1 MVVGKGNVMAEGV
14 GRGSKATSH
23 EGSSAHPVG
32 TDRRPERTFGRRGKT
47 VRLMATLGRGAWCGG
62 AGQVAAVLL
71 IISSLYNPSVEAQQR
86 PKITEHPKDAVA
98 AKDEPLTLNCK
109 ATGRPPPEFVWF
121 QNGMPLSPSD
131 RRVILPEGSLFF
143 LRVTQN
149 KREQDAGVYHCE
161 ARNSAG
167 VAVSE
172 NATLQIAVLRDDF
185 RLIPKDT
192 VALVGGPVVLNCT
205 PPRGIPE
212 PSVLWIKDGKI
223 LDINGKHHS
232 LVDSGSLLISEI
244 QPSDSGKY
252 ECSAQSMAGTKT
264 TPAVHLKVLAPPT
277 IVKSPHDTEV
287 LEGEGFDLPCGLAG
301 DPKPTVTW
309 RKESGRLPEGRSRK
323 LLDNTLRIED
333 ARQEDEGKYYCEGHN
348 EGGNVTISV
357 YLYVYEA
364 PTFMEAPVD
373 VVIREGES
381 IMLPCRAKGR
391 PGVRIFWDRID
402 RKHVDNSEQNEDDGL
417 DTGGGGGGGAGGEPT
432 LANDPASSSSMTAAA
447 TKRRRRRSAVS
458 RVEGFAFAPP
468 EMASFVAN
476 GSGDLGDGEGGRGR
490 GNWTIKIEPV
500 SERQLQRQYPSRLLS
515 FRADSPEHRRLLLR
529 RRRDLSGAAEEGQH
543 IPEQGT
549 SPTASTGTQAPTGHP
564 PSSSVLEFEESG
576 GLTLK
581 QISKGDEG
589 WYACAAINEAGSIVK
604 KIRLTVLGQDEPVDV
619 RKDALAAGY
628 EQHRWV
634 NHHQFIVLNNVYTV
648 SASSIGVTWDV
659 TDSTSRMQLRMY
671 YRVASR
677 PVDYYLYNSSFSS
690 VLTTSNLKELTLT
703 GLRPYSEYE
712 IFASIPEGLA
722 GSVSNIRRGR
732 TLDGPPSAP
741 PTEVRVGVINTT
753 AAFVRWS
760 PPPTHLLNG
769 ELTGYKIQIKSNAT
783 NKVLGQ
789 MSLNSSTQS
798 VVINSLTPGAMYIAR
813 VASLTAGGI
822 GPYSSPTPLHMDP
835 QNIVRSDPT
844 PSYWTA
850 SWMSGTALV
859 VLCVGLISAAI
870 IAIFWTVRKKQSV
883 KASYPGPSV
892 TTIIPDKQHTLWL
905 HGNTLVKAHPSHSL
919 DPPSTSEYAELTNNT
934 MPSSQQMGKLMNNLA
949 GGNIP
954 PEPYATVTLQR
965 GGMMTLGGLG
975 GHGGPGGGMGPT
987 LSEESCLKCSN
998 GNSPASSSEYNAP
1011 MREPINISD
1020 VLPPPPDHPYG
1031 TYRPPNN
1038 MTIRTNPAAL
1048 SPQMMRKNG
1057 GPNQPNGGQ
1066 PRWDTLPPPIPSFPQ
1081 NWIRQ
1086 HPHQHSQQQQQQQ
1099 QHHHHPNHHQQ
1110 QLNHQDMYNNVS
1122 APENDYESGSVLYEQ
1137 CYRTGPPSSGGGS
1150 AGGGSG
1156 INDPMLIGG
1165 NIEFFS
1171 QAGEPTEE
1179 FYRNVNQE
1187 FSDDMGFE
1195 PASPPAPCP
1204 ETVPFNQGT
1213 KYLSGESPMMTAR
1226 RQHNGAVGRGG
1237 LTGYGTGPA
1246 SHHHPMNHP
1255 HHQQQQQQQQQQQH
1269 GHGQNSVEHSSDD
1282 SECDCGNGSNEGRWV
1297 PRTKPRTR
1305 SRSKSTDRK
1314 YNRNLI
1320 R

>member
-1 MVVGKGNVMAEGV
+1 MAPTGLT
-14 GRGSKATSH
+14 GGCI
-23 EGSSAHPVG
+23 SSS
-32 TDRRPERTFGRRGKT
+32 
-47 VRLMATLGRGAWCGG
+47 GG
-62 AGQVAAVLL
+62 WWMRVAAVLL
-71 IISSLYNPSVEAQQR
+71 IISCLYNPSVKAQQR

-109 ATGRPPPEFVWF
+109 ATGRPPPEFIWY
-121 QNGMPLSPSD
+121 QNGVPLSPSD

-167 VAVSE
+167 VAISE

-185 RLIPKDT
+185 RLMPKDT

-232 LVDSGSLLISEI
+232 LVDSGSLMISEI
-244 QPSDSGKY
+244 QPGDSGKY

-264 TPAVHLKVLAPPT
+264 TPPAYLKVLAPPT

-287 LEGEGFDLPCGLAG
+287 LEGEGFDLPCLLDG
-301 DPKPTVTW
+301 DPKPVVTW

-333 ARQEDEGKYYCEGHN
+333 ARQEDEGKYFCEGYN

-373 VVIREGES
+373 VVIREGEPLV
-381 IMLPCRAKGR
+381 LPCRAKGR

-402 RKHVDNSEQNEDDGL
+402 RKHVDNNDVLQRDESSEHSTPGSAEG
-417 DTGGGGGGGAGGEPT
+417 
-432 LANDPASSSSMTAAA
+432 SSRR
-447 TKRRRRRSAVS
+447 KRRATGWGAP
-458 RVEGFAFAPP
+458 EGYAFAP
-468 EMASFVAN
+468 EVASFVAN
-476 GSGDLGDGEGGRGR
+476 GSGDGGAGR
-490 GNWTIKIEPV
+490 GNWSIKIEPV
-500 SERQLQRQYPSRLLS
+500 SERQLLRQYPTRVSTLLADSSDRSRMLLRTRRDSPMEDDHQQQHHVDGTLSPDGGTGTLAAPTTHPHSSSEIVFEENGSLS
-515 FRADSPEHRRLLLR
+515 FR
-529 RRRDLSGAAEEGQH
+529 QM
-543 IPEQGT
+543 
-549 SPTASTGTQAPTGHP
+549 
-564 PSSSVLEFEESG
+564 
-576 GLTLK
+576 
-581 QISKGDEG
+581 SKGDEG

-604 KIRLTVLGQDEPVDV
+604 KIHIKVLVEGE
-619 RKDALAAGY
+619 ALSERRDPISEY

-634 NHHQFIVLNNVYTV
+634 NHQQFIVLNNVFTV
-648 SASSIGVTWDV
+648 SATSIGITWDV

-671 YRVASR
+671 YRVVSK
-677 PVDYYLYNSSFSS
+677 PVDYYLYNSTFSS
-690 VLTTSNLKELTLT
+690 VLTTSNLKELTLS

-722 GSVSNIRRGR
+722 GSVSNVRRGR
-732 TLDGPPSAP
+732 TLDGAPTAP
-741 PTEVRVGVINTT
+741 PIDVRVGVINTT

-760 PPPTHLLNG
+760 PPPVHMLNG

-822 GPYSSPTPLHMDP
+822 GPYSSPTSLHMDP

-850 SWMSGTALV
+850 SWMSGTVIV
-859 VLCVGLISAAI
+859 VLCAALISAAI
-870 IAIFWTVRKKQSV
+870 FAIFWTVRKKQSV

-905 HGNTLVKAHPSHSL
+905 HGNTLVKAPSHSL

-934 MPSSQQMGKLMNNLA
+934 IPSQTMGKMMM
-949 GGNIP
+949 GGGSIP

-975 GHGGPGGGMGPT
+975 GLNGPNGGGGMGPT

-998 GNSPASSSEYNAP
+998 GNSPASSNDYNAP

-1020 VLPPPPDHPYG
+1020 MLPPPPDHPYG

-1057 GPNQPNGGQ
+1057 SGVSQGNGQ

-1081 NWIRQ
+1081 NWIRP
-1086 HPHQHSQQQQQQQ
+1086 HPHQQQ
-1099 QHHHHPNHHQQ
+1099 QHHHP
-1110 QLNHQDMYNNVS
+1110 DMYNNVN

-1137 CYRTGPPSSGGGS
+1137 CYRTGPPSSGGAS
-1150 AGGGSG
+1150 AGGGSAMT
-1156 INDPMLIGG
+1156 DPMLIGG

-1204 ETVPFNQGT
+1204 ESIPFTGGNAG
-1213 KYLSGESPMMTAR
+1213 KYLGSSSSESPMMTAR
-1226 RQHNGAVGRGG
+1226 RHNNNGRGG
-1237 LTGYGTGPA
+1237 YAG
-1246 SHHHPMNHP
+1246 HHMQMQHQQHQMQ
-1255 HHQQQQQQQQQQQH
+1255 HQQQQQQH
-1269 GHGQNSVEHSSDD
+1269 HGQNSVEHSSDD
-1282 SECDCGNGSNEGRWV
+1282 SDCDCGNGSNEGRWV
-1297 PRTKPRTR
+1297 PRNKPRSR

>member
-1 MVVGKGNVMAEGV
+1 MHSSSRNGNIRSSSMIRSSIAPQHPAHYP
-14 GRGSKATSH
+14 GS
-23 EGSSAHPVG
+23 
-32 TDRRPERTFGRRGKT
+32 
-47 VRLMATLGRGAWCGG
+47 
-62 AGQVAAVLL
+62 
-71 IISSLYNPSVEAQQR
+71 QQR

-109 ATGRPPPEFVWF
+109 ATGRPPPDFIWY
-121 QNGMPLSPSD
+121 QNGVPLSQSD

-167 VAVSE
+167 VAISE

-185 RLIPKDT
+185 RLVPKDT
-192 VALVGGPVVLNCT
+192 VALVGGPVILNCT

-244 QPSDSGKY
+244 QPSDSGRY

-264 TPAVHLKVLAPPT
+264 TPPAYLKVLAPPT

-287 LEGEGFDLPCGLAG
+287 LEGEGFDLPCGLTG
-301 DPKPTVTW
+301 DPKPIVTW

-333 ARQEDEGKYYCEGHN
+333 ARQEDEGKYFCEGHN

-381 IMLPCRAKGR
+381 ITLPCRAKGR

-402 RKHVDNSEQNEDDGL
+402 RKHVDNSEREGAQDSALHGGLVGEEHHHDGGTSGTL
-417 DTGGGGGGGAGGEPT
+417 DG
-432 LANDPASSSSMTAAA
+432 SHS
-447 TKRRRRRSAVS
+447 RRRRY
-458 RVEGFAFAPP
+458 AFAPDLP
-468 EMASFVAN
+468 PVASFVSN
-476 GSGDLGDGEGGRGR
+476 SSEGG
-490 GNWTIKIEPV
+490 NWSIKILPI
-500 SERQLQRQYPSRLLS
+500 SERQLQRQYPSRLVALRS
-515 FRADSPEHRRLLLR
+515 EFEQKHRLLLR
-529 RRRDLSGAAEEGQH
+529 SRRNAASLEDADEQH
-543 IPEQGT
+543 QQQQQEMGEDAT
-549 SPTASTGTQAPTGHP
+549 VSTVATPGHSSTVHP
-564 PSSSVLEFEESG
+564 PSSSVIEFEETG

-581 QISKGDEG
+581 QVSKGDEG

-604 KIRLTVLGQDEPVDV
+604 KIHIKVLDAEEPVDA
-619 RKDALAAGY
+619 RKDQIPAY

-634 NHHQFIVLNNVYTV
+634 NNHQFIVLNNVYTI
-648 SASSIGVTWDV
+648 SASSIGITWDV

-677 PVDYYLYNSSFSS
+677 SVDYYLYNSSFSS

-722 GSVSNIRRGR
+722 GSVSNVRRGK
-732 TLDGPPSAP
+732 TLDGPPTAP
-741 PTEVRVGVINTT
+741 PTDVRVGVINTT

-760 PPPTHLLNG
+760 PPPVHLLNG

-844 PSYWTA
+844 PSYWTS

-859 VLCVGLISAAI
+859 VLCVGLISGAVF
-870 IAIFWTVRKKQSV
+870 AIFWTVRKKQSV

-905 HGNTLVKAHPSHSL
+905 HGNTLVKAPSHSL

-934 MPSSQQMGKLMNNLA
+934 MPSQQQQQQQQQGKGGMMMMG
-949 GGNIP
+949 GSIP

-975 GHGGPGGGMGPT
+975 GGVGNMGPPT
-987 LSEESCLKCSN
+987 LSEESCMKCSN
-998 GNSPASSSEYNAP
+998 GNSPVSSNEYNAP

-1048 SPQMMRKNG
+1048 SPQMMRK
-1057 GPNQPNGGQ
+1057 
-1066 PRWDTLPPPIPSFPQ
+1066 
-1081 NWIRQ
+1081 
-1086 HPHQHSQQQQQQQ
+1086 
-1099 QHHHHPNHHQQ
+1099 
-1110 QLNHQDMYNNVS
+1110 
-1122 APENDYESGSVLYEQ
+1122 
-1137 CYRTGPPSSGGGS
+1137 GPPG
-1150 AGGGSG
+1150 A
-1156 INDPMLIGG
+1156 PQ
-1165 NIEFFS
+1165 S
-1171 QAGEPTEE
+1171 QA
-1179 FYRNVNQE
+1179 
-1187 FSDDMGFE
+1187 
-1195 PASPPAPCP
+1195 AAAA
-1204 ETVPFNQGT
+1204 
-1213 KYLSGESPMMTAR
+1213 TA
-1226 RQHNGAVGRGG
+1226 A
-1237 LTGYGTGPA
+1237 TAT
-1246 SHHHPMNHP
+1246 
-1255 HHQQQQQQQQQQQH
+1255 
-1269 GHGQNSVEHSSDD
+1269 
-1282 SECDCGNGSNEGRWV
+1282 
-1297 PRTKPRTR
+1297 
-1305 SRSKSTDRK
+1305 
-1314 YNRNLI
+1314 
-1320 R
+1320 

>member
-1 MVVGKGNVMAEGV
+1 MVAM
-14 GRGSKATSH
+14 
-23 EGSSAHPVG
+23 P
-32 TDRRPERTFGRRGKT
+32 
-47 VRLMATLGRGAWCGG
+47 
-62 AGQVAAVLL
+62 AGCITRSPAGPGCWRVAAALL
-71 IISSLYNPSVEAQQR
+71 IISCLYNPAAVEAQQR

-109 ATGRPPPEFVWF
+109 ATGRPPPEFIWY
-121 QNGMPLSPSD
+121 QNGVPLSPSD

-167 VAVSE
+167 VAISE
-172 NATLQIAVLRDDF
+172 NATLQIAVMRDDF
-185 RLIPKDT
+185 RLLPKDT

-244 QPSDSGKY
+244 QPNDTGKY

-264 TPAVHLKVLAPPT
+264 SPPAYLKVLAPPT

-287 LEGEGFDLPCGLAG
+287 LEGEGFDLPCGLTG
-301 DPKPTVTW
+301 DPKPIVTW

-333 ARQEDEGKYYCEGHN
+333 ARQEDEGKYFCEGHN

-373 VVIREGES
+373 MTVREGEPLV
-381 IMLPCRAKGR
+381 LPCRAKGR
-391 PGVRIFWDRID
+391 PAVRIFWDRID
-402 RKHVDNSEQNEDDGL
+402 RKHVDNNELHQAQRDETEQSDG
-417 DTGGGGGGGAGGEPT
+417 GRK
-432 LANDPASSSSMTAAA
+432 
-447 TKRRRRRSAVS
+447 KRAVGWGFP
-458 RVEGFAFAPP
+458 EGFAFAP
-468 EMASFVAN
+468 EVASFVAN
-476 GSGDLGDGEGGRGR
+476 GSGDGGTRR
-490 GNWTIKIEPV
+490 GNWSIKIEPV
-500 SERQLQRQYPSRLLS
+500 SERQLLRQYPARVSAY
-515 FRADSPEHRRLLLR
+515 RADASDRNRLLLR
-529 RRRDLSGAAEEGQH
+529 SRRDTGGPEDNQHSEG
-543 IPEQGT
+543 T
-549 SPTASTGTQAPTGHP
+549 MSPDGSTGTSIASTAHP
-564 PSSSVLEFEESG
+564 HSSSDIVFEENGS
-576 GLTLK
+576 LSFR
-581 QISKGDEG
+581 QILKGDEG

-604 KIRLTVLGQDEPVDV
+604 KIHIKVMADGEAPGRDSGSLE
-619 RKDALAAGY
+619 Y
-628 EQHRWV
+628 EQNRWA
-634 NHHQFIVLNNVYTV
+634 NQQFIVLNNVFTV
-648 SASSIGVTWDV
+648 SATSIGITWDV

-671 YRVASR
+671 YRVATK
-677 PVDYYLYNSSFSS
+677 PVDYYLYNSTFSS

-712 IFASIPEGLA
+712 IFASIPEGLD

-732 TLDGPPSAP
+732 TLDGPPTAP
-741 PTEVRVGVINTT
+741 PVDVRVGVINTT

-760 PPPTHLLNG
+760 PPPVHLLNG

-850 SWMSGTALV
+850 SWMSGTAIV
-859 VLCVGLISAAI
+859 VLCVGLISAAVF
-870 IAIFWTVRKKQSV
+870 AIFWTVRKKQSV

-905 HGNTLVKAHPSHSL
+905 HGNTLVKAPSHSL

-934 MPSSQQMGKLMNNLA
+934 MQSQTMGKMMM
-949 GGNIP
+949 GGGSIP

-975 GHGGPGGGMGPT
+975 GPNGGGMGPT

-998 GNSPASSSEYNAP
+998 GNSPTSSNEYNAP

-1057 GPNQPNGGQ
+1057 NGGGQSSQGQ

-1081 NWIRQ
+1081 NWIRP
-1086 HPHQHSQQQQQQQ
+1086 HPHQQQQQ
-1099 QHHHHPNHHQQ
+1099 QHHHP
-1110 QLNHQDMYNNVS
+1110 DMYNNVNGT
-1122 APENDYESGSVLYEQ
+1122 ENDYESGSVLYEQ
-1137 CYRTGPPSSGGGS
+1137 CYRTGPPSSGGAS
-1150 AGGGSG
+1150 AGGGSAMT
-1156 INDPMLIGG
+1156 DPMLIGG

-1204 ETVPFNQGT
+1204 ESVPFNGG
-1213 KYLSGESPMMTAR
+1213 KYLASSSSESPMMTAR
-1226 RQHNGAVGRGG
+1226 RHNQGGRGG
-1237 LTGYGTGPA
+1237 YAG
-1246 SHHHPMNHP
+1246 HHMQMQHQQQLQHQQQMQQQ
-1255 HHQQQQQQQQQQQH
+1255 HHQQQQQQQQQL
-1269 GHGQNSVEHSSDD
+1269 HGQNSVEHSSDD
-1282 SECDCGNGSNEGRWV
+1282 SDCDCGNGSNEGRWV
-1297 PRTKPRTR
+1297 PRTKPRSR

>member
-1 MVVGKGNVMAEGV
+1 MAGAV
-14 GRGSKATSH
+14 
-23 EGSSAHPVG
+23 
-32 TDRRPERTFGRRGKT
+32 RPDG
-47 VRLMATLGRGAWCGG
+47 LWWA
-62 AGQVAAVLL
+62 VASVLL
-71 IISSLYNPSVEAQQR
+71 IISSLYNPSAEAQQR

-109 ATGRPPPEFVWF
+109 ATGRPPPEFVWY
-121 QNGMPLSPSD
+121 QNGVPLSPSD

-167 VAVSE
+167 VAISE

-185 RLIPKDT
+185 RLVPKDT
-192 VALVGGPVVLNCT
+192 VALVGGPVILNCT

-244 QPSDSGKY
+244 QPSDSGRY

-264 TPAVHLKVLAPPT
+264 TPAAYLKVLAPPT

-301 DPKPTVTW
+301 DPKPIVSW

-333 ARQEDEGKYYCEGHN
+333 ARQEDDGKYYCEGHN

-381 IMLPCRAKGR
+381 ITLPCRAKGR

-402 RKHVDNSEQNEDDGL
+402 RKHVDNGHDDPP
-417 DTGGGGGGGAGGEPT
+417 GGGVGEGEETGDDHGMSPDGAH
-432 LANDPASSSSMTAAA
+432 S
-447 TKRRRRRSAVS
+447 RRRRRSA
-458 RVEGFAFAPP
+458 AFVAPIDP
-468 EMASFVAN
+468 GASFVAN
-476 GSGDLGDGEGGRGR
+476 SSDGVRGVGG
-490 GNWTIKIEPV
+490 GNWSIKIEPV
-500 SERQLQRQYPSRLLS
+500 SERQLRRQYPASRLVVAALEQ
-515 FRADSPEHRRLLLR
+515 RHRLLLR
-529 RRRDLSGAAEEGQH
+529 NRRNAAEEQD
-543 IPEQGT
+543 QGPGATLETATDRTGGATGSSST
-549 SPTASTGTQAPTGHP
+549 STSTQHP
-564 PSSSVLEFEESG
+564 PSSSVIEFEETG

-581 QISKGDEG
+581 QVSKGDEG

-604 KIRLTVLGQDEPVDV
+604 KIHIKVLDVDEPVDA
-619 RKDALAAGY
+619 RKEQIPAY

-634 NHHQFIVLNNVYTV
+634 NNHQFIVLNNVYTV
-648 SASSIGVTWDV
+648 SASSIGITWDV

-671 YRVASR
+671 YRAVTK

-690 VLTTSNLKELTLT
+690 VVTTSNLKELTLE

-722 GSVSNIRRGR
+722 GSVSNVRRGK
-732 TLDGPPSAP
+732 TLDGPPTAP
-741 PTEVRVGVINTT
+741 PTDVRVGVINTT

-760 PPPTHLLNG
+760 PPPVHLLNG

-859 VLCVGLISAAI
+859 VLCVGLISGAVF
-870 IAIFWTVRKKQSV
+870 AIFWTVRKKQSV

-905 HGNTLVKAHPSHSL
+905 HGNTLVKGPSHSL

-934 MPSSQQMGKLMNNLA
+934 MPSVQQQQQQVGGKLMMMGPGNL
-949 GGNIP
+949 P

-975 GHGGPGGGMGPT
+975 GPPPPPPPVGGMGGPT

-1048 SPQMMRKNG
+1048 SPQMVRKGCPG
-1057 GPNQPNGGQ
+1057 GPGPQQ
-1066 PRWDTLPPPIPSFPQ
+1066 QQSRWDTLPPPIPSFPQ
-1081 NWIRQ
+1081 NWIRPHQ
-1086 HPHQHSQQQQQQQ
+1086 HPHAHPHPH
-1099 QHHHHPNHHQQ
+1099 HHHHP
-1110 QLNHQDMYNNVS
+1110 DMYNNVNGTT
-1122 APENDYESGSVLYEQ
+1122 ENDYESGSVLYEQ
-1137 CYRTGPPSSGGGS
+1137 CYRTGPPSGGS
-1150 AGGGSG
+1150 SAGAGSG
-1156 INDPMLIGG
+1156 ITDPMLIGG

-1171 QAGEPTEE
+1171 RAGEPTEE

-1204 ETVPFNQGT
+1204 EAVPFNGGPGGGG
-1213 KYLSGESPMMTAR
+1213 KYLTSSGESPMMTAR
-1226 RQHNGAVGRGG
+1226 RLHAAGGGRGG
-1237 LTGYGTGPA
+1237 LGGHHGGGYGTAGSHPCPA
-1246 SHHHPMNHP
+1246 
-1255 HHQQQQQQQQQQQH
+1255 QQPPPPPQMHH

-1282 SECDCGNGSNEGRWV
+1282 SDCDCGNGSNEGRWV